1 MSYLLSIDTSLGN
14 ALICLSKDGTL
25 LQHSTNQSQKDHAS
39 WLQPAMEKLLKE
51 SGVRFSELKAIAVVA
66 GPGSYTGLRV
76 GMASAKGLCFA
87 LKIPLLLIDSLYLL
101 ADSFLFQNGGSV
113 VCPMIDARRM
123 EVFTAVYSPG
133 KEQLMESRALILE
146 EDSFDEWLESDPIF
160 FIGNGA
166 HKYKSMLKSPN
177 AFFPDWEPGPL
188 DLVRIT
194 QEMYDKGLF
203 ADLSYSEPFYIK
215 AFYHPV
221 KAKS

>member
-51 SGVRFSELKAIAVVA
+51 TGVHFSELTAIAVVA

-87 LKIPLLLIDSLYLL
+87 LKIPLILIDSLYLL

-113 VCPMIDARRM
+113 VCPMIDARRI

-166 HKYKSMLKSPN
+166 GKYKSMLKSPN

>member
-14 ALICLSKDGTL
+14 ALICLSKDGRL
-25 LQHSTNQSQKDHAS
+25 LQLSANQSQKDHAS

-123 EVFTAVYSPG
+123 EVFTAVYSPD
-133 KEQLMESRALILE
+133 KDQLMESRALILE

-166 HKYKSMLKSPN
+166 GKYKSMLKSPN

>member
-14 ALICLSKDGTL
+14 ALVCLSKDGKL
-25 LQHSTNQSQKDHAS
+25 LQLSANQSQKDHAS
-39 WLQPAMEKLLKE
+39 WLQPAMKKLLKE
-51 SGVRFSELKAIAVVA
+51 TGVHFSELTAIAVVA

-101 ADSFLFQNGGSV
+101 ADSFLFQNGCSV

-123 EVFTAVYSPG
+123 EVFTAVYSPA

-146 EDSFDEWLESDPIF
+146 EDSFDKWLASAPVF

-166 HKYKSMLKSPN
+166 GKYKSMLKSPN
-177 AFFPDWEPGPL
+177 AFFPDWEPRPL

-194 QEMYDKGLF
+194 QEIYDKGQF

-215 AFYHPV
+215 AFYDPV
-221 KAKS
+221 KAKT